1 MITFDSQPFALVATT
16 KQNFD
21 TNTNSVNLGQTNAGR
36 VNGLIFADLNH
47 NGVQDTGEL
56 GDDTVRRVKG

>member
-1 MITFDSQPFALVATT
+1 MLTFDSQPFALVATT

-56 GDDTVRRVKG
+56 GDDQVRG